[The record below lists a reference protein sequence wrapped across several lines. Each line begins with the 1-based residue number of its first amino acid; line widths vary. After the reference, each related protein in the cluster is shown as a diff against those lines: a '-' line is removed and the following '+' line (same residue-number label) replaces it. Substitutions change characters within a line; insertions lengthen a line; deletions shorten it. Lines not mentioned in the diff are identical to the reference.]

1 MGANDYAASLP
12 AAVVIGGS
20 PAANDNNSTASTASG
35 GNYAG
40 KSGGSTSKAI
50 SDKERYMQIYKAVA
64 QVLGIKFN
72 NKIANLAFKNRQPG
86 SGFLALT
93 RRLDANYVKTAEFKS
108 NASSFI
114 ARWQQYF
121 PNQPVNYQELKKAV
135 RGGYTSDQYDQMIQN
150 TAQFK
155 AAYPFFKPGVND
167 VQKYQAY
174 DRTFT
179 NLMQSAYQQAPS
191 TRQRELFFKY
201 DLTPAEIQQRVDE
214 MTTNAP
220 AAKWMFGDQIGRGEQ
235 LQNQQL
241 FDEPGS
247 AARRSTFQNA
257 LKTQEG
263 FNQSQDATA
272 ALSKD
277 NNTQKL
283 AQTGI

>member
-20 PAANDNNSTASTASG
+20 QQANDNNSTASTASG

-50 SDKERYMQIYKAVA
+50 TDRERYMQIYKAVA

-72 NKIANLAFKNRQPG
+72 TKIANLAFKNRQPG

-93 RRLDANYVKTAEFKS
+93 RRLDKNYVKTAEFKS

-121 PNQPVNYQELKKAV
+121 PNQPVNYAELKRAV
-135 RGGYTSDQYDQMIQN
+135 RGGYTSDQYDQLIQK
-150 TAQFK
+150 TAAFK

-174 DRTFT
+174 DKTFT
-179 NLMQSAYQQAPS
+179 NLMQSSFNQAP
-191 TRQRELFFKY
+191 TMRQRELFFKY
-201 DLTPAEIQQRVDE
+201 DLTPAEVQSRADE
-214 MTTNAP
+214 LTTNAP
-220 AAKWMFGDQIGRGEQ
+220 AAQWMFGNKIGQGEQ
-235 LQNQQL
+235 LQNAQL

-247 AARRSTFQNA
+247 NQRRSTFQNA
-257 LKTQEG
+257 LKINEN
-263 FNQSQDATA
+263 FNQSQEASA
-272 ALSKD
+272 AFSKD
-277 NNTQKL
+277 NQTNKL
-283 AQTGI
+283 AQIGI